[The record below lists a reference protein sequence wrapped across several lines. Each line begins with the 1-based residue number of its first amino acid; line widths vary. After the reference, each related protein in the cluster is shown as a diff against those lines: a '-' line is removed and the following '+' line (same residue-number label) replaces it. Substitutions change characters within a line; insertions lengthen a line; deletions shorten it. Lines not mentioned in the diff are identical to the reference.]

1 MARQSPHQRQSPDQH
16 AHAHELGT
24 VFSNSRDLLLSPRG
38 GGGGEADDG
47 AGLANS
53 SSICVSSGAGYLGGL
68 AEVGSEQKWR
78 DDGNATGLHHA
89 QAALSGGAGRRAK
102 LGTYLDV
109 HMV

>member
-38 GGGGEADDG
+38 G
-47 AGLANS
+47 
-53 SSICVSSGAGYLGGL
+53 L
-68 AEVGSEQKWR
+68 AEVGSEQKSR
-78 DDGNATGLHHA
+78 PDGNATGLHHA

-109 HMV
+109 HDV